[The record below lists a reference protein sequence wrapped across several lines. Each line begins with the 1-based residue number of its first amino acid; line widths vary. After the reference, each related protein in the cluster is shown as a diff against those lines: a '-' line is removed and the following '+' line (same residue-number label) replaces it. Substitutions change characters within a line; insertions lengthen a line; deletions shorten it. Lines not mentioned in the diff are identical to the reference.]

1 MHYFLKNYIHTSQ
14 YYTLPLVIFQ
24 GDKLKILHKIIA
36 GYLVVLTEKEED
48 SLRESYICLTASY
61 EL

>member
-36 GYLVVLTEKEED
+36 GYLVVLTEKEEEIWVMGD
-48 SLRESYICLTASY
+48 
-61 EL
+61 ELWVIS